1 MKIVKF
7 GMVGIW
13 NTALSYLTFCILI
26 YFDIFYLVASLLS
39 FLTGTLFSY
48 LMNSKYT
55 FSATVN
61 SRSFAKYLAI
71 LLVSLVIS
79 LLLLYVFKNV
89 VGVNVL
95 VAQVLVVLVRFPV
108 VYLLLK
114 RTVFNRIHSY

>member
-95 VAQVLVVLVRFPV
+95 VAQILVVLVRFPV

-114 RTVFNRIHSY
+114 RTVFDRVHSY

>member
-1 MKIVKF
+1 MKVVKF

-95 VAQVLVVLVRFPV
+95 VAQILVVLVRFPV

-114 RTVFNRIHSY
+114 RTVFDRVHSY